1 MYAKIVTL
9 LALLFG
15 SLSGLTAAT
24 QSASGHDVRVD
35 TVEPSVENVQELRV
49 ESVNEREDEPEQDGS
64 TFEPVAGCHP
74 AEGEVII
81 NPEAEALANEL
92 ALPYESILAWFCAG
106 NAEPTIRIAY
116 DMSVM
121 AGVSLDEIFQMR
133 VVEGLSWAEIAE
145 AFGLP
150 TDHGD
155 WVSDAPGEPGDEGG
169 GEQPPVGEDP
179 PIIRPDDR

>member
-9 LALLFG
+9 LALMFS

-24 QSASGHDVRVD
+24 QSASGRDVH
-35 TVEPSVENVQELRV
+35 VEPVEASVENVQELRV
-49 ESVNEREDEPEQDGS
+49 DVDEREDEPEQDGPA
-64 TFEPVAGCHP
+64 FEPVAGCHTV
-74 AEGEVII
+74 EGEVII

-92 ALPYESILAWFCAG
+92 GLPYESILAWFCAG

-116 DMSVM
+116 EMSVM

-133 VVEGLSWAEIAE
+133 VVEDLSWAEIAE

-150 TDHGD
+150 TDHSD
-155 WVSDAPGEPGDEGG
+155 WVSDAPVEPGDEGG
-169 GEQPPVGEDP
+169 REEP
-179 PIIRPDDR
+179 PIGEEPPPTLPDR